1 MLQGNLRNCIDIY
14 IFFGN
19 PISRWQ
25 QVSRYDA
32 ENMQVISKTP
42 TQRDWQGLSA
52 QRGEITDF
60 ELACLVCGGSHL
72 TQDHWEF
79 MQTMPQDPVD
89 MIDDLAKMGLYKP
102 EAFAVADQVNGRELR
117 KALFL
122 KMAAKGDPKRE
133 RLIQALAQQAG
144 GLENA
149 FAAAFGPQAGLF
161 FADSIRNS
169 NFTRREFLKNLAIGA
184 ALVTAASVAKYPDQE
199 VNAQEAGPLEKT
211 ELQVGFIPITCATP
225 IIMSEPLG
233 FYQKHGLNAKVVKM
247 PSWGAVRDSAIAGEL
262 DAYHMLAPMPIAM
275 TLGLGSASF
284 GIKLASIENINGQA
298 ITVAER
304 HKGNVNGP
312 ADFKGFV
319 IGVPFPYSMHNLLLR
334 YYLATGGIDPDVD
347 VQIRPVP
354 PPDSIAQ
361 LVAGDIDAYLM
372 PDPFNQ
378 RAVFEGAG
386 FIHLLTK
393 DLWPGHPCCAF
404 AASDQWI
411 DENPNTFRAL
421 NKAIIEAAGYA
432 QDPQNRPEIATA
444 ISTRAFLNQP
454 EEVVKAVL
462 TGDFEDGNG
471 SEFSIPDRI
480 DFDPYPW
487 QSFANWISSQLV
499 RWDLQGD
506 GRVAEVI
513 TDDTYNEIGQDI
525 FLTDLARE
533 LAQELGQTPP
543 TEIYRTE
550 TLMFDEF
557 DPANPSAY
565 IQDQI
570 DQYGV

>member
-1 MLQGNLRNCIDIY
+1 MTR
-14 IFFGN
+14 
-19 PISRWQ
+19 
-25 QVSRYDA
+25 
-32 ENMQVISKTP
+32 
-42 TQRDWQGLSA
+42 
-52 QRGEITDF
+52 
-60 ELACLVCGGSHL
+60 
-72 TQDHWEF
+72 DHWEF

-89 MIDDLAKMGLYKP
+89 MIDDLVKMGLYKDQQLK
-102 EAFAVADQVNGRELR
+102 AADKVNSMELR

-122 KMAAKGDPKRE
+122 KIAGKGSEKRE
-133 RLIQALAQQAG
+133 KLVLALAKQAG

-149 FAAAFGPQAGLF
+149 FAAAFGPKAGLF
-161 FADSIRNS
+161 FADTIRMNG
-169 NFTRREFLKNLAIGA
+169 FTRREFLRNLAIGA
-184 ALVTAASVAKYPDQE
+184 ALVTLTNCQRAPEEAAVDPAETDAPVE
-199 VNAQEAGPLEKT
+199 GLEKT
-211 ELQVGFIPITCATP
+211 DLQVGFIPITCASP

-284 GIKLASIENINGQA
+284 GVKLASIENINGQA

-312 ADFKGFV
+312 EDFRGFV

-334 YYLATGGIDPDVD
+334 YYLATGGLDPDVD

-361 LVAGDIDAYLM
+361 MVAGDIDAYLM

-378 RAVFEGAG
+378 RAVYEGVG
-386 FIHLLTK
+386 FIHKITK
-393 DLWPGHPCCAF
+393 ELWDGHPCCAF
-404 AASDQWI
+404 AASDEWI
-411 DENPNTFRAL
+411 SENPNTFRAL

-432 QDPQNRPEIATA
+432 QDPANRPEIAEA
-444 ISTRAFLNQP
+444 ISERAFLNQP
-454 EEVVKAVL
+454 VEVVQAVL
-462 TGDFEDGNG
+462 TGNFEDGQGNTL
-471 SEFSIPDRI
+471 SVPDRI
-480 DFDPYPW
+480 GFDPYPW

-506 GRVAEVI
+506 GKAAEVI
-513 TDDTYNEIGQDI
+513 TDDTYNDVGQDI

-533 LAQELGQTPP
+533 LAEELGQSPP
-543 TEIYRTE
+543 EEIYRTE
-550 TLMFDEF
+550 TLAYDEF
-557 DPANPSAY
+557 DPENPGEY
-565 IQDQI
+565 VQEQI
-570 DQYGV
+570 DKYGV